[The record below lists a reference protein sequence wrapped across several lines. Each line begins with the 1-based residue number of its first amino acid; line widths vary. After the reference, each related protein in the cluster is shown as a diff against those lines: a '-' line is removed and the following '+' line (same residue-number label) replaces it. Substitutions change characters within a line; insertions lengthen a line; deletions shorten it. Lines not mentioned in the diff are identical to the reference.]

1 MTQIT
6 HISRRLKPMT
16 VAVASGLAA
25 LALAA
30 CGNSDS
36 PDYTQ
41 PLFGATTYSQIKLA
55 GYSFKDM
62 NRNGTLEPYEDW
74 RLSAEVRADDLLSRM
89 TLDEKAGLMMHG
101 TAPTVADPSGIGL
114 GGTYDLAALQD
125 LIVKQYINTF
135 ITRMGGDTG
144 NMAAQ
149 YNQLQALSE
158 SSRLGIPVS
167 ISTDPRHHFQ
177 YTVGASAATS
187 GFSQWPETLG
197 LAAIGDDAL
206 VRRFG
211 DIARQE
217 YLAVGITQALSPQ
230 ADLAT
235 EPRWSRINGTFGE
248 DADLAKRM
256 VQHYIEGFQDGNTGL
271 HDGSV
276 VAVVKHWAGYG
287 ATREGYDG
295 HNYYGRYMT
304 YPGNNFAYHLK
315 PFEGAFTARAASV
328 MPTYAMPDGNITIDG
343 ITLEQ
348 VGAGFS
354 KSLLTDLLRG
364 KYGFDGVILSDWGI
378 TSDCD
383 ANCRNGTPAGVAPS
397 FIGFG
402 TPWGM
407 EDSTKAERYVKAV
420 LAGMD
425 QFGGVTEAPYLTQ
438 AVQRGQLTEARI
450 TASARRILVQK
461 FRQGLFEHPFVD
473 AAKAAATVGKAEFV
487 AAGLEAQ
494 RRSLVLLENK
504 DKVLPLAAS
513 VRKVYLYG
521 IDAAVA
527 KQYGYTVVATPQ
539 EADVAL
545 LRVAA
550 PYETLHPNYIFGSMQ
565 HEGRLDYLDGNADYE
580 AIKNAAKYAPK
591 TVVTV
596 YLDRPAIL
604 GNVQDKASA
613 ILANF
618 GVSDTA
624 LFDVLTGKARPQGK
638 LPFELPSSMAEVLA
652 QKSDL
657 PYDTAHPLYK
667 FGYGLAY

>member
-1 MTQIT
+1 MKCT
-6 HISRRLKPMT
+6 LKPMARV
-16 VAVASGLAA
+16 VAGGVAT

-30 CGNSDS
+30 CGNSDTGS
-36 PDYTQ
+36 AGYTQ
-41 PLFGATTYSQIKLA
+41 PVFGATSYVQLKVD
-55 GYSFKDM
+55 GYTFKDM
-62 NRNGTLEPYEDW
+62 NRSGKIDPYEDW
-74 RLSAEVRADDLLSRM
+74 RLPAEERADDLLSRM

-101 TAPTVADPSGIGL
+101 TAPTVSDPSGIGL
-114 GGTYDLAALQD
+114 GGAYDLAALQE
-125 LIVKQYINTF
+125 LIVRQYVNTF
-135 ITRMGGDTG
+135 ITRMAGDTA

-149 YNQLQALSE
+149 YNKVQALSE
-158 SSRLGIPVS
+158 TSRHGIPVS

-177 YTVGASAATS
+177 YAVGASAATS

-235 EPRWSRINGTFGE
+235 EPRWARINGTFGE
-248 DADLAKRM
+248 DADLARRM

-276 VAVVKHWAGYG
+276 VAVVKHWVGYG
-287 ATREGYDG
+287 ATKEGFDG

-304 YPGNNFAYHLK
+304 YPGNNFAYHVK
-315 PFEGAFTARAASV
+315 PFEGAFTARAASI
-328 MPTYAMPDGNITIDG
+328 MPTYAMPDGNITVDG

-354 KSLLTDLLRG
+354 KALLTDLLRG
-364 KYGFDGVILSDWGI
+364 KYGFEGVILSDWGI

-407 EDSTKAERYVKAV
+407 ENATKAERYVKAV
-420 LAGMD
+420 TAGMD

-450 TASARRILVQK
+450 NASARRILVQK
-461 FRQGLFEHPFVD
+461 FKQGLFEHPFVD

-487 AAGLEAQ
+487 EAGLDAQ

-504 DKVLPLAAS
+504 EKVLPLAAA
-513 VRKVYLYG
+513 VKKVYLYG

-565 HEGRLDYLDGNADYE
+565 HEGRLDYVDGNADYE

-604 GNVQDKASA
+604 GNVRDKASA
-613 ILANF
+613 IVANF
-618 GVSDTA
+618 GVSDGA
-624 LFDVLTGKARPQGK
+624 LFDVLTGKARPQGR
-638 LPFELPSSMAEVLA
+638 LPFELPSSMAEVQV
-652 QKSDL
+652 QKSDV
-657 PYDTAHPLYK
+657 PYDTAHPLYQ

>member
-1 MTQIT
+1 MKCT
-6 HISRRLKPMT
+6 LKPMARV
-16 VAVASGLAA
+16 VAGGVAT

-30 CGNSDS
+30 CGNSDTGS
-36 PDYTQ
+36 AGYTQ
-41 PLFGATTYSQIKLA
+41 PVFGATSYAQLKVD
-55 GYSFKDM
+55 GYTFKDM
-62 NRNGTLEPYEDW
+62 NRSGKIDPYEDW
-74 RLSAEVRADDLLSRM
+74 RLPAEERADDLLSRM

-101 TAPTVADPSGIGL
+101 TAPTVSDPSGIGL
-114 GGTYDLAALQD
+114 GGAYDLAALQE
-125 LIVKQYINTF
+125 LIVRQYVNTF
-135 ITRMGGDTG
+135 ITRMAGDTA

-149 YNQLQALSE
+149 YNKVQALSE
-158 SSRLGIPVS
+158 TSRHGIPVS

-177 YTVGASAATS
+177 YVVGASAATS

-235 EPRWSRINGTFGE
+235 EPRWARINGTFGE
-248 DADLAKRM
+248 DADLARRM

-276 VAVVKHWAGYG
+276 VAVVKHWVGYG
-287 ATREGYDG
+287 ATKDGYDG

-304 YPGNNFAYHLK
+304 YPGNNFAYHVK

-328 MPTYAMPDGNITIDG
+328 MPTYAMPDGNITVDG

-354 KSLLTDLLRG
+354 KALLTDLLRG
-364 KYGFDGVILSDWGI
+364 KYGFEGVILSDWGI

-407 EDSTKAERYVKAV
+407 EDATKAERYVKAV
-420 LAGMD
+420 TAGMD

-450 TASARRILVQK
+450 NASARRILVQK
-461 FRQGLFEHPFVD
+461 FKQGLFEHPFVD

-487 AAGLEAQ
+487 EAGLDAQ

-504 DKVLPLAAS
+504 EKVLPLAAA
-513 VRKVYLYG
+513 VKKVYLYG

-565 HEGRLDYLDGNADYE
+565 HEGRLDYVDGNADYE

-604 GNVQDKASA
+604 GNVRDKASA
-613 ILANF
+613 IIANF
-618 GVSDTA
+618 GVSDGA
-624 LFDVLTGKARPQGK
+624 LFDVLTGKAKPQGR
-638 LPFELPSSMAEVLA
+638 LPFELPSSMAEVQV
-652 QKSDL
+652 QKSDV

>member
-1 MTQIT
+1 MNCT
-6 HISRRLKPMT
+6 LKPMARV
-16 VAVASGLAA
+16 VAGCVAT

-30 CGNSDS
+30 CGSDTGS
-36 PDYTQ
+36 EGYTQ
-41 PLFGATTYSQIKLA
+41 PVFGTTTYTQLKVD
-55 GYSFKDM
+55 GYTFKDM
-62 NRNGTLEPYEDW
+62 NRNGKIEPYEDW
-74 RLSAEVRADDLLSRM
+74 RLTAEARADDLLSRM
-89 TLDEKAGLMMHG
+89 SLDEKAGLMMHG
-101 TAPTVADPSGIGL
+101 TAPTVSDPSGIGL
-114 GGTYDLAALQD
+114 GGAYDLAALQD
-125 LIVKQYINTF
+125 LIVKQYVNTF
-135 ITRMGGDTG
+135 ITRMAGDTA

-149 YNQLQALSE
+149 YNKVQALSE
-158 SSRLGIPVS
+158 TSRHGIPVS

-177 YTVGASAATS
+177 YTVGASAGTK

-276 VAVVKHWAGYG
+276 VAVVKHWVGYG
-287 ATREGYDG
+287 ATKEGFDG

-304 YPGNNFAYHLK
+304 YPGNNFAYHVK
-315 PFEGAFTARAASV
+315 PFEGAFTAKAASV
-328 MPTYAMPDGNITIDG
+328 MPTYALPDGNITIAG

-348 VGAGFS
+348 VAAGFS
-354 KSLLTDLLRG
+354 KTMLTDLLRG
-364 KYGFDGVILSDWGI
+364 KYGFEGVILSDWGI

-383 ANCRNGTPAGVAPS
+383 ANCRNGTPPGVAPS

-407 EDSTKAERYVKAV
+407 EDATKAERYVKAV
-420 LAGMD
+420 TAGMD

-450 TASARRILVQK
+450 NASARRILIQK
-461 FRQGLFEHPFVD
+461 FKQGLFEHPFVD
-473 AAKAAATVGKAEFV
+473 AAKASTTVGKAEFV
-487 AAGLEAQ
+487 EAGLDAQ

-513 VRKVYLYG
+513 VKKVYLYG

-565 HEGRLDYLDGNADYE
+565 HEGRLDYVDGNADYE

-618 GVSDTA
+618 GVSDGA
-624 LFDVLTGKARPQGK
+624 LFDVLTGKAKPQGK
-638 LPFELPSSMAEVLA
+638 LPFELPSSMAEVQM
-652 QKSDL
+652 QKSDV

-667 FGYGLAY
+667 FGDGLAY